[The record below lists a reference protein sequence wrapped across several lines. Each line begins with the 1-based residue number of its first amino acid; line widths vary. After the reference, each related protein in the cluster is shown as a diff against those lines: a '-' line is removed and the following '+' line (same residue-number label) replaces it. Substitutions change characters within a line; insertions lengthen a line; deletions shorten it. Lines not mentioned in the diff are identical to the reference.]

1 MTRILMAT
9 TPTLILMATTHT
21 PMVIMVFEGGVRVT
35 GVMVDGGEPGFGVR
49 VTGVM
54 VDGGKPGFRDIGG
67 IADSTSFG

>member
-21 PMVIMVFEGGVRVT
+21 PMVTIVFGGGVRVT
-35 GVMVDGGEPGFGVR
+35 GVMVDE
-49 VTGVM
+49 
-54 VDGGKPGFRDIGG
+54 GKPGFRDIGG